1 MTSHVLLTI
10 LFLKHLQYFHN
21 FVGKV
26 FLKNFTIFFIILRF
40 VFSPR
45 LHDVTT
51 FSSREAL
58 VPGNAVDP
66 TPKKS
71 YRLRSPKTTASSWN
85 LDDDLYDICFLV
97 IMSLFIFAEARF
109 ITLKPD
115 RSSLNQSLLIN
126 MKNYIKD
133 FFWWQP

>member
-1 MTSHVLLTI
+1 MTSHMLLTI

-26 FLKNFTIFFIILRF
+26 FLKNFTIFFIILRVF
-40 VFSPR
+40 FFSPR

-66 TPKKS
+66 TPKKI
-71 YRLRSPKTTASSWN
+71 LQTA
-85 LDDDLYDICFLV
+85 
-97 IMSLFIFAEARF
+97 
-109 ITLKPD
+109 KP
-115 RSSLNQSLLIN
+115 QSNCIV
-126 MKNYIKD
+126 MKSRR
-133 FFWWQP
+133 